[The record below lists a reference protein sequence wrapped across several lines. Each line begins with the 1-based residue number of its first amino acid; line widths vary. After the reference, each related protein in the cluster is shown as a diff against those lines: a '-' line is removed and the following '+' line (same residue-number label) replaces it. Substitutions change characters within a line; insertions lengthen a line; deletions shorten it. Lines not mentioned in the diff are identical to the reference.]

1 MHTSVKLNSPVEF
14 INITPLNPLISKCQ
28 IKVCYVGDEPNRN
41 RSVITKEVA
50 KKMANS
56 LPGCPIVGFYNES
69 KGDFEE
75 HNRVID
81 ISNGEFKIK
90 DTTRPYGFVDLGA
103 KVWFQKFL
111 DDGENEHEYMM
122 TEGWLWT
129 GQYPE
134 CKRIIEQGN
143 NQSMELDENT
153 LDAVWSKN
161 DNGKPQFFIINEAII
176 SKLCTLGVEN
186 EPCFEGSNITAPTI
200 QFAFEDGFKEQLFS
214 MMNELKDLLNKGGE
228 KVFTRYSVEIGD
240 ALWDALYSH
249 VEGKYGIES
258 VCEDGEQKFA
268 VLIADD
274 KYYRLDF
281 SVNEENVVEFA
292 AEAVEMENYT
302 PAEEPQFS
310 AEAVAEYA
318 SKKKKKDE
326 EEEEEKKEDKKPE
339 DEDEEKS
346 EDKEEEKEDKKPP
359 FEKKDDSE
367 DSDDEE
373 DEEEKKKKKDKKGKY
388 NLEEIQE
395 YTELSAQYSAL
406 ETELA
411 NAQSKITDL
420 EAQLEELTNFKKT
433 IEKAEKEKMIAGF
446 YMLSD
451 DDKQDVIANI
461 DTYSLDEIEAK
472 LSVICVRNKV
482 SFNLDDDKQDS
493 NPTTYNLSGEGNND
507 DVPAWIKAMRA
518 VASEMN

>member
-1 MHTSVKLNSPVEF
+1 MHTSVKLDSPVEF

-56 LPGCPIVGFYNES
+56 LPGCPIVGFYNED

-75 HNRVID
+75 HNRIID

-134 CKRIIEQGN
+134 CKRIVDKGN
-143 NQSMELDENT
+143 NQSMELDEDT
-153 LDAVWSKN
+153 LNAAWTKN

-200 QFAFEDGFKEQLFS
+200 QFAFEDGFKEKLFS
-214 MMNELKDLLNKGGE
+214 MMSELKDLLNEGGE

-249 VEGKYGIES
+249 IEGKYGIES

-268 VLIADD
+268 VLTADE

-281 SVNEENVVEFA
+281 SVNEEGVVEFA
-292 AEAVEMENYT
+292 AEAVALEEYT
-302 PAEEPQFS
+302 PEAEPQFS

-326 EEEEEKKEDKKPE
+326 DEEEDKEKKPADEEEKKPADKEDKSDKKPE
-339 DEDEEKS
+339 DKSDDSDDDDDEDDEDEEK
-346 EDKEEEKEDKKPP
+346 KKN
-359 FEKKDDSE
+359 
-367 DSDDEE
+367 
-373 DEEEKKKKKDKKGKY
+373 KKGKKSKY
-388 NLEEIQE
+388 NLEEVQE
-395 YTELSAQYSAL
+395 YVELSVKYSAL
-406 ETELA
+406 ETDYT
-411 NAQSKITDL
+411 NAQSEIADL
-420 EAQLEELTNFKKT
+420 KAQVAELTTFKKK
-433 IEKAEKEKMIAGF
+433 IEKAEKEKMIASF

-451 DDKQDVIANI
+451 DDKKDVVANI
-461 DTYSLDEIEAK
+461 DTYSLDDIEAK
-472 LSVICVRNKV
+472 LSILCVRNKV

-493 NPTTYNLSGEGNND
+493 APTTYNLNGEGND
-507 DVPAWIKAMRA
+507 DGVPAWIKAMRA

>member
-1 MHTSVKLNSPVEF
+1 MHTSVKMNSPIEF

-56 LPGCPIVGFYNES
+56 LPGCPIVGFYNEA

-75 HNRVID
+75 HNRIID
-81 ISNGEFKIK
+81 ISNGKFEIK
-90 DTTRPYGFVDLGA
+90 DTTRPYGFVDLNA

-111 DDGENEHEYMM
+111 DDGVNEHEYMM

-134 CKRIIEQGN
+134 CQRIIDQGN

-153 LDAVWSKN
+153 LDAAWTKN

-186 EPCFEGSNITAPTI
+186 EPCFEGSNITAPVI
-200 QFAFEDGFKEQLFS
+200 QFAFEDGFKEQLVS
-214 MMNELKDLLNKGGE
+214 MMSELKDLLNKGGE
-228 KVFTRYSVEIGD
+228 KVFTRYSVEVGD

-249 VEGKYGIES
+249 VEGTYGIES

-268 VLIADD
+268 VLTADE

-281 SVNEENVVEFA
+281 SVNEEGVVEFA
-292 AEAVEMENYT
+292 AEAVALEDYT
-302 PAEEPQFS
+302 PEEEPQFS

-318 SKKKKKDE
+318 SKKKKKKDDEE
-326 EEEEEKKEDKKPE
+326 EEEEEKKPADGDDDKKPKEEEEDDKKPE
-339 DEDEEKS
+339 DKS
-346 EDKEEEKEDKKPP
+346 D
-359 FEKKDDSE
+359 

-373 DEEEKKKKKDKKGKY
+373 DDDDEDEEKKKKKGKKSKY
-388 NLEEIQE
+388 NLEEVQE
-395 YTELSAQYSAL
+395 YVELSTQYSAL
-406 ETELA
+406 QTNYS
-411 NAQSKITDL
+411 NAQSKIADL
-420 EAQLEELTNFKKT
+420 EAQITELTKFKQG
-433 IEKAEKEKMIAGF
+433 IEKKEKEAMIASF

-451 DDKQDVIANI
+451 EDKKEVVANI
-461 DTYSLDEIEAK
+461 DNYSLRDIEAE
-472 LSVICVRNKV
+472 LSILCVRNKV
-482 SFNLDDDKQDS
+482 SFNLDDDKHED
-493 NPTTYNLSGEGNND
+493 NPTTYNLSGEGND
-507 DVPAWIKAMRA
+507 DGVPAWIKAMRA